1 MTTSKRIAGLI
12 GPVLVAVALSESMN
26 LRLML
31 SSPAPTV
38 VVYLAGTLLFL
49 AGIAI
54 VRDHNRWSGWPVLVT
69 LVGWLSIL
77 GGLIR
82 MFAPVFSQR
91 EAQNTTSVYALLV
104 VVFAIG
110 VFLTFKAYRREPAE
124 TASA

>member
-1 MTTSKRIAGLI
+1 MVNVVLPLAF
-12 GPVLVAVALSESMN
+12 PVT
-26 LRLML
+26 
-31 SSPAPTV
+31 APTV

-69 LVGWLSIL
+69 LMGWLAVL

-82 MFAPVFSQR
+82 MFAPVFAQR
-91 EAQNTTSVYALLV
+91 EAQNTTAVYVLLV
-104 VVFAIG
+104 VVFAVG
-110 VFLTFKAYRREPAE
+110 VFLTFKAYSRERGK